1 MNLVVSHHLE
11 ELPLFPLHAV
21 LFPYERL
28 QLHVFEPR
36 YCEMMKRCIEFDSPF
51 GVVLIRQGE
60 EIEDTPDPYLVGTA
74 CHIEQVHHY
83 PDGRMHVSVM
93 GERRFRIRKLDES
106 NPYLVGHTEPIV
118 EADSE
123 DTPRQHALSSRLEET
138 FRILITGMLAR
149 PDFNIEVQLPDD
161 PMMRSFVVARF
172 LNLEN
177 IVKQRLLEGTDTV
190 QRLAELIPL
199 IEKQIVESKAQLVH
213 RLTSEHMAEWITP
226 N

>member
-1 MNLVVSHHLE
+1 MAHHLE

-36 YCEMMKRCIEFDSPF
+36 YCEMVKRCIEFDAPF
-51 GVVLIRQGE
+51 GVVLIRNGE
-60 EIEDTPDPYLVGTA
+60 EIDDTPDPYLVGTA
-74 CHIEQVHHY
+74 CHIEQIHHY
-83 PDGRMHVSVM
+83 PDGRMHISVI
-93 GERRFRIRKLDES
+93 GERRFRIRKLDET
-106 NPYLVGHTEPIV
+106 NPYLIGHTEPV
-118 EADSE
+118 AETESE
-123 DTPRQHALSSRLEET
+123 DTPRRMALSSRLEET
-138 FRILITGMLAR
+138 FRILITGMLSR

-172 LNLEN
+172 LNLDN
-177 IVKQRLLEGTDTV
+177 LVKQRLLESTDTE

-199 IEKQIVESKAQLVH
+199 IEKQIIESKAQLVQK
-213 RLTSEHMAEWITP
+213 LTPEHMAEWITP

>member
-1 MNLVVSHHLE
+1 MANHLE

-21 LFPYERL
+21 LFPYERM

-36 YCEMMKRCIEFDSPF
+36 YCEMMKRCIEFDAPF
-51 GVVLIRQGE
+51 GIVMIRHGE
-60 EIEDTPDPYLVGTA
+60 EVDDTPEPYLVGTA

-83 PDGRMHVSVM
+83 PDGRMHISVM
-93 GERRFRIRKLDES
+93 GERRFRIRRLNEDL
-106 NPYLVGHTEPIV
+106 PYLVGHAEPVTEL
-118 EADSE
+118 ETEDS
-123 DTPRQHALSSRLEET
+123 PRQHALSLRLEET

-161 PMMRSFVVARF
+161 PLMRSFVVARF
-172 LNLEN
+172 LNLDN
-177 IVKQRLLEGTDTV
+177 MVKQRLLESTDTL

-199 IEKQIVESKAQLVH
+199 IEKQIVESKAQLVQ
-213 RLTSEHMAEWITP
+213 RLSPEQMQEWISP

>member
-1 MNLVVSHHLE
+1 MANHLE

-36 YCEMMKRCIEFDSPF
+36 YCEMVKRCIEFDAPF
-51 GVVLIRQGE
+51 GVVLIRHGE
-60 EIEDTPDPYLVGTA
+60 EIDDTPEPFLVGTA

-83 PDGRMHVSVM
+83 PDGRMHISVM
-93 GERRFRIRKLDES
+93 GERRFRIRKLDET
-106 NPYLVGHTEPIV
+106 NPFMVGFTEPIL
-118 EADSE
+118 ETEWE
-123 DTPRQHALSSRLEET
+123 DTPRRMALSSRLEET
-138 FRILITGMLAR
+138 FRILITGMLSR

-161 PMMRSFVVARF
+161 AMMRSFVVARF

-177 IVKQRLLEGTDTV
+177 LVKQRLLESTDTE

-199 IEKQIVESKAQLVH
+199 IEKQIIESKAQLVH
-213 RLTSEHMAEWITP
+213 KLTPEHMAEWITP